1 MQWSYIY
8 FPTFAMVNKRD
19 KARKAA
25 KKKVTAA
32 AQKSDSIK
40 IRLPAAVRRRPSP
53 RHEQDTQSCTN
64 SEGPNERDSITPL
77 SHSVGFSLNV
87 LDVVGSVK
95 IDRTVTQVVQAER
108 CVIDNNGLGNYTT
121 E

>member
-1 MQWSYIY
+1 MLIWNEMTK
-8 FPTFAMVNKRD
+8 PRLT
-19 KARKAA
+19 
-25 KKKVTAA
+25 KV
-32 AQKSDSIK
+32 I
-40 IRLPAAVRRRPSP
+40 LCPAVV
-53 RHEQDTQSCTN
+53 TKF
-64 SEGPNERDSITPL
+64 L
-77 SHSVGFSLNV
+77 SHSVGFSLNA

>member
-1 MQWSYIY
+1 MPKSASSQLPLFSFYIY
-8 FPTFAMVNKRD
+8 ST
-19 KARKAA
+19 
-25 KKKVTAA
+25 
-32 AQKSDSIK
+32 
-40 IRLPAAVRRRPSP
+40 
-53 RHEQDTQSCTN
+53 RHLAGSA
-64 SEGPNERDSITPL
+64 L